1 MPRLSEVCE
10 PLRRLM
16 DKEVPWHWLPKHD
29 AAVAEIKRLVSAA
42 PVLKYYVTKPV
53 TVQSDASQ
61 NGLGCCLLQDGQPV
75 AFASRALTPAER
87 NYAQIEK
94 ECLSI
99 VFACQRFHYYLYG
112 RGDVTAETDHKPL
125 IAIFNKPLLSAPK

>member
-10 PLRRLM
+10 PLHRLL

-42 PVLKYYVTKPV
+42 PVLKYYDVNKPV

-61 NGLGCCLLQDGQPV
+61 NGLGCCFLQDEQPV
-75 AFASRALTPAER
+75 PFASRALTSAEH
-87 NYAQIEK
+87 NYAQTEK
-94 ECLSI
+94 VPVCLSI
-99 VFACQRFHYYLYG
+99 VFACQHFHYYLYG

-125 IAIFNKPLLSAPK
+125 IAIFN